1 MFNEKFLLNEF
12 KQKLDKI
19 VEYVKSEIVNLRGGR
34 ISPSL
39 VENIIVETYQGQTK
53 LKLQE
58 LASIRLE
65 GSSALLISPFD
76 QTTIK
81 DIEKA
86 LLSSQL
92 NLMPRVDGRD
102 IHLKFPP
109 LSEEQRQ
116 KLVKVV
122 SQSIEEGKERIR
134 SVRDET
140 RRKIKTAFENSEISE
155 DQKFKIEKEV
165 DKFSQQV
172 TLRMSEMQEK
182 KKQEIMEI

>member
-1 MFNEKFLLNEF
+1 MFNEQLLLNEF
-12 KQKLDKI
+12 RQKLDKT
-19 VEYVKSEIVNLRGGR
+19 VEYIKGEIVNLRGGR
-34 ISPSL
+34 ISSSL
-39 VENIIVETYQGQTK
+39 VENIVVETYQGQAK

-65 GSSALLISPFD
+65 GSSSLLISPFD

-102 IHLKFPP
+102 IYLKFPP

-122 SQSIEEGKERIR
+122 SQNIEEGKERLR
-134 SVRDET
+134 TARDEM
-140 RRKIKTAFENSEISE
+140 RRKIKTAFENKEVSE
-155 DQKFKIEKEV
+155 DQKFRVEKEV
-165 DKFSQQV
+165 DKLTQQV
-172 TLRMSEMQEK
+172 ALRFGEMQEK
-182 KKQEIMEI
+182 KKKEIMEI